1 MVLLKTI
8 LPNNTYT
15 QTHMNWNTLTTIEQ
29 LQTIDTESATQPIM
43 LFKHSTRCSISSAAL
58 ARLERGW
65 KEAGV
70 KPYYVDLLVYRD
82 LSNAIATK
90 YGIVHQSPQV
100 LVIKNGQAI
109 YNESHMGIDVEELLA
124 HSL

>member
-1 MVLLKTI
+1 
-8 LPNNTYT
+8 
-15 QTHMNWNTLTTIEQ
+15 MNWNTLTTIEQ
-29 LQTIDTESATQPIM
+29 LQTIDSESATQPIM

-82 LSNAIATK
+82 LSNEIATR
-90 YGIVHQSPQV
+90 YGIEHQSPQV

>member
-1 MVLLKTI
+1 
-8 LPNNTYT
+8 
-15 QTHMNWNTLTTIEQ
+15 MNWNTLTTIEQ

-65 KEAGV
+65 KEASV
-70 KPYYVDLLVYRD
+70 KPYYVDLLAYRD